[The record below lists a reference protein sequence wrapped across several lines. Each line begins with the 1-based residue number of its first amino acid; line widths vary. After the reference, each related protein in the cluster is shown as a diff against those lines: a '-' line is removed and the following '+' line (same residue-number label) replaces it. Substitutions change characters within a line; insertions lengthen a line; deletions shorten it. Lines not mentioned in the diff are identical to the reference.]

1 MTLQRT
7 TSENPPPNKLM
18 VGGFLLPKFW
28 KASVILKTKADEMVI
43 ASMGKELNSYFSDII
58 K

>member
-1 MTLQRT
+1 MQRT

-43 ASMGKELNSYFSDII
+43 ASMGKESNSYFSDII